1 MGISDL
7 RFIGTGKS
15 MNPFT
20 NPKLNRDPS
29 RKGIEFSGIKSTN
42 ELGEKLR
49 ANMLPKISD
58 LGDGAV
64 KVMRSMQQGS
74 RINLMA

>member
-7 RFIGTGKS
+7 RFVGTGKS

-20 NPKLNRDPS
+20 NPRINRGPS

-42 ELGEKLR
+42 ELSEKIKQ
-49 ANMLPKISD
+49 NMLPKISD
-58 LGDGAV
+58 LGDSAVRQSLQTEGAE
-64 KVMRSMQQGS
+64 
-74 RINLMA
+74 